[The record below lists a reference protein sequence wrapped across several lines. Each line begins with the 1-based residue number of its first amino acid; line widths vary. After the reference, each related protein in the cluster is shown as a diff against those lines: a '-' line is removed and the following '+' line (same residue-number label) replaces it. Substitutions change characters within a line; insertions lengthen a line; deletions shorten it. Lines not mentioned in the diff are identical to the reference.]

1 MPDITLELVSRATP
15 EVHAL
20 VDELEAELSG
30 PYAPEQRHGLSV
42 ERIFQPNIV
51 FFIARLDGEAVGCG
65 GIAFEDGFAEL
76 KRMYVQSAV
85 RGKGVVQ
92 ALLVR
97 LEAEALA
104 RGYRRLTL
112 ETGDVLHAAQRV
124 YERAGFTRCTAFGSY
139 LKLAPH
145 TIAHSLFFEKHI
157 GPKG

>member
-1 MPDITLELVSRATP
+1 MPDITVERVDRATP

-20 VDELEAELSG
+20 VGELEAELSG

-42 ERIFQPNIV
+42 ERIFQPNIL
-51 FFIARLDGEAVGCG
+51 FLIARLDGEAVGCG
-65 GIAFEDGFAEL
+65 GIAFDDGFAEL
-76 KRMYVQSAV
+76 KRMYVRSAA

-97 LEAEALA
+97 LEADALA

-112 ETGDVLHAAQRV
+112 ETGDVLHAALRV
-124 YERAGFTRCTAFGSY
+124 YERAGFTRCAAFGDY

-145 TIAHSLFFEKHI
+145 TVARSLFFEKHI
-157 GPKG
+157 G